1 MGERRLTVQDRII
14 IHLAGYIRYAQEFEC
29 PEEMSQAG
37 ISKAIDKSRAHTTLE
52 LSRMK
57 ESNLVTERLAHVK
70 NAKSKRKTYNLT
82 AEALTKER
90 QIAEHIESLEIEVN
104 GSGGFNLMNGKQVT
118 ETLLRELPVSRAM
131 AFDIVLRSSGII
143 NMDDI
148 RIQQK
153 LKSNMPMKNEPK
165 FVDHLGSISD
175 NTITQEKDNGMTMD
189 AHILKANILSKKSHP
204 EEALEILEA
213 VINANPSNPAISRA
227 HYSRASIFRKQGD
240 FSSALKEINK
250 SMAMVD
256 EGLIIGRCQM
266 EKAMILYGSGNS
278 QKSLEL
284 LDLAQKSFQQENSQ
298 VDTLRCGINRGVI
311 LKGMENIQEAIDVLE
326 SSLALAE
333 KTSIDRLKA
342 YALVNLTD
350 LLNEQKKFK
359 RSRDLAMEA
368 KNIFLVLE
376 EPLML
381 AASLFNLGTAQAG
394 LEEKKE
400 AMVSLDNAISI
411 LEKNEMLTSRTSW
424 LERYA
429 SILEELGEPE
439 KAKLILNKI

>member
-1 MGERRLTVQDRII
+1 
-14 IHLAGYIRYAQEFEC
+14 
-29 PEEMSQAG
+29 
-37 ISKAIDKSRAHTTLE
+37 
-52 LSRMK
+52 
-57 ESNLVTERLAHVK
+57 
-70 NAKSKRKTYNLT
+70 
-82 AEALTKER
+82 
-90 QIAEHIESLEIEVN
+90 
-104 GSGGFNLMNGKQVT
+104 
-118 ETLLRELPVSRAM
+118 
-131 AFDIVLRSSGII
+131 
-143 NMDDI
+143 
-148 RIQQK
+148 
-153 LKSNMPMKNEPK
+153 
-165 FVDHLGSISD
+165 
-175 NTITQEKDNGMTMD
+175 
-189 AHILKANILSKKSHP
+189 
-204 EEALEILEA
+204 
-213 VINANPSNPAISRA
+213 
-227 HYSRASIFRKQGD
+227 
-240 FSSALKEINK
+240 
-250 SMAMVD
+250 
-256 EGLIIGRCQM
+256 
-266 EKAMILYGSGNS
+266 
-278 QKSLEL
+278 
-284 LDLAQKSFQQENSQ
+284 
-298 VDTLRCGINRGVI
+298 
-311 LKGMENIQEAIDVLE
+311 MENIQEAIDVLE

-359 RSRDLAMEA
+359 RSRDLAMKA